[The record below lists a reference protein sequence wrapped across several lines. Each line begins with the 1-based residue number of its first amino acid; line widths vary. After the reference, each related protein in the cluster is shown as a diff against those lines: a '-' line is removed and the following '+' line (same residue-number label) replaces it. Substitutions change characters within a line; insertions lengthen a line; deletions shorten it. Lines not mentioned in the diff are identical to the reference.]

1 MFPTSSDRT
10 FLFTH
15 PSWESVEPARK
26 MVVAARSQ
34 DELALG
40 FMPNVQPSGSAS
52 SAESDAVLSAA
63 DLPHDEGGQDDRP
76 VHQDVTVRMA
86 RVRDWPALYRLVP
99 VVFPEVD
106 QVALSHLLRNER
118 KAMLVAVVD
127 KQVVGFCHLRVRH
140 QGGVLWINYIGVDQ
154 NRRLAGVG
162 QALLQRAQEC
172 AAAWGCMRV
181 ELDVVVRNAGAVA
194 FYDRS
199 GYRCI
204 TTLIDDMGR
213 VKYRYRRE
221 IQLGRV
227 VHRQAPGLPGLGQ
240 RVWQRLLYG
249 VWITG
254 SRRVNGW
261 VRQRSGKADP
271 GEI

>member
-26 MVVAARSQ
+26 MVVAAGGH

-40 FMPNVQPSGSAS
+40 FMPSVLPSDSAEPDAVSGSNLQHD
-52 SAESDAVLSAA
+52 ESQQD
-63 DLPHDEGGQDDRP
+63 DLPIHR
-76 VHQDVTVRMA
+76 DVTVRMA
-86 RVRDWPALYRLVP
+86 HLRDWPTLYRLVP
-99 VVFPEVD
+99 AVFPEVD
-106 QVALSHLLRNER
+106 QSALSHLLRNER
-118 KAMLVAVVD
+118 KAMLVAEVD
-127 KQVVGFCHLRVRH
+127 GQVAGFCHLRVRH

-154 NRRLAGVG
+154 RRRLVGVG

-199 GYRCI
+199 GYRCV
-204 TTLIDDMGR
+204 TTLVDDQGR

-227 VHRQAPGLPGLGQ
+227 THRQAPGMPGLGQ
-240 RVWQRLLYG
+240 RVWMRVLYD

-254 SRRVNGW
+254 SRRAHSW
-261 VRQRSGKADP
+261 VRQRAGKTDP

>member
-1 MFPTSSDRT
+1 M
-10 FLFTH
+10 H

-34 DELALG
+34 DELAFG
-40 FMPNVQPSGSAS
+40 FMPHVLPSGSAEPDAMPS
-52 SAESDAVLSAA
+52 SDT
-63 DLPHDEGGQDDRP
+63 PHDERRQDDRP
-76 VHQDVTVRMA
+76 IHRDVTVRMA
-86 RVRDWPALYRLVP
+86 GLRDWPALYRLVP
-99 VVFPEVD
+99 AVFPEVD

-118 KAMLVAVVD
+118 KAMLVAVAD

-154 NRRLAGVG
+154 GRRLAGVG
-162 QALLQRAQEC
+162 QALLLRAQEC

-204 TTLIDDMGR
+204 TTLVDDMGR

-240 RVWQRLLYG
+240 RVWLRLLYG
-249 VWITG
+249 AWITG
-254 SRRVNGW
+254 SRRAHSW
-261 VRQRSGKADP
+261 VRQRFGKTDP
-271 GEI
+271 GDI